1 MKTNYDKE
9 YILESK
15 KIYKE
20 ADDQL
25 CKEYRYRQI
34 KKRSNTYYIENK
46 EKVKQRSKTHYKE
59 NKQMSKEYHKQY
71 YEINK
76 IKIKKYYE
84 THKILKKNQTE

>member
-25 CKEYRYRQI
+25 RKEYRYRQI

-46 EKVKQRSKTHYKE
+46 EKVKD
-59 NKQMSKEYHKQY
+59 
-71 YEINK
+71 I
-76 IKIKKYYE
+76 IKK
-84 THKILKKNQTE
+84 INRCLKNIINNIMK